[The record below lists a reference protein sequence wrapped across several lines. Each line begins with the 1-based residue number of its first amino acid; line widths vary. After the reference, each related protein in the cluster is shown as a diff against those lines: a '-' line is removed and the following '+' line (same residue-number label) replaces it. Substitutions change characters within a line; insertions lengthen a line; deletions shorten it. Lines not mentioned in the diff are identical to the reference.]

1 LSNLQV
7 HWEILPPPQR
17 LLWKSLSP
25 SIDTGF
31 VLYGGTAAAL
41 RLGHRISLDFDFFS
55 ERPLDR
61 QTLNEAFPFL
71 NQSILIQDAPESL
84 SVLASTASGSVKV
97 SFFGQISIGRTGT
110 PERTPDRVLEV
121 ASLLDLLATKLK
133 VIQQRV
139 EAKDYRDIAAILK
152 SGTSLSD
159 GLGAAAAMYGS
170 NFQPSEALKALA
182 CFEGGDLSTLSVDE
196 KKQLSLSVS
205 KVRHIA
211 PRGIVSRILSAGD
224 CA

>member
-1 LSNLQV
+1 LSDFLV
-7 HWEILPPPQR
+7 RREILPPAQR
-17 LLWKSLSP
+17 LLWKSLSA

-61 QTLNEAFPFL
+61 PRLNEGFPFL
-71 NQSILIQDAPESL
+71 NRSILIQDAKDSL
-84 SVLASTASGSVKV
+84 TVLAPTASGSVKV

-110 PERTPDRVLEV
+110 PDRTQDGVLEV

-152 SGTSLSD
+152 NGTGLSD
-159 GLGAAAAMYGS
+159 GLGAAAAMYGP
-170 NFQPSEALKALA
+170 NFQPSEALKALS
-182 CFEGGDLSTLSVDE
+182 CFEGGDLATLSVDE
-196 KKQLSLSVS
+196 KKYLSLAVS
-205 KVRHIA
+205 KVRHIT
-211 PRGIVSRILSAGD
+211 PYGIASFTLSAGD
-224 CA
+224 